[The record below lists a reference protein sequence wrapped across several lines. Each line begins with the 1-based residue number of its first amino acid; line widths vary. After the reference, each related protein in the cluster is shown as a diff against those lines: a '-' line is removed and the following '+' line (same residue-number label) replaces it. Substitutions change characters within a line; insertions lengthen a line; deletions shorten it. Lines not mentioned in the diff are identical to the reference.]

1 MSIDLLERG
10 AAALGPLVEQV
21 AFVGGATIVLWIT
34 DPGAPTPRP
43 TKDVDVVVEATT
55 RAALHDF
62 EAELRARGFRN
73 DIDATIICRWR
84 HDERDL
90 MLDAMPVS
98 GGLLGFENP
107 WQKAAMPHAA
117 SHTLPS
123 GAEIRAIT
131 PPYLIATKLSAFK
144 DRGQDDYF
152 GSPDL
157 EDIMLLVDGRQE
169 LVSEVAAADDDVR
182 GFVANEVAEL
192 LDQPR
197 FIDAIFGFLRADMVN
212 PARAESVVL
221 PRLRMLAGR

>member
-43 TKDVDVVVEATT
+43 TKDVDVTT

-62 EAELRARGFRN
+62 ESDLRARGFRN
-73 DIDATIICRWR
+73 DIDAPIICRWR
-84 HDERDL
+84 HDEHDL
-90 MLDAMPVS
+90 LLDAMPAA

-107 WQKAAMPHAA
+107 WQTAAMPHAT
-117 SHTLPS
+117 SRRLPS
-123 GAEIRAIT
+123 GAEILAIT
-131 PPYLIATKLSAFK
+131 PPYLFATKLSAFRG
-144 DRGQDDYF
+144 RGQGDYF
-152 GSPDL
+152 GSRDL

-169 LVSEVAAADDDVR
+169 LVGEVATAGDDVR
-182 GFVANEVAEL
+182 RFVAEEVAEL
-192 LDQPR
+192 LDQPQ
-197 FIDAIFGFLRADMVN
+197 FIDVIFGFLRADMVN
-212 PARAESVVL
+212 QARAESVVL